1 LVFTVSKIEK
11 RIQITERHKKINYF
25 FIEKD
30 SEDFNKFDLLF
41 YMKPLETIKHSE
53 LADSILE
60 NIAALVLVCDQTGAI
75 IYCSQSILNL
85 LQVESSE
92 ILGMGWWTLTRS
104 DVEARNKEIDSLK
117 KIIKGELPLDKT
129 PYVNTIQDTTG
140 KKYWIQWQDSFGP
153 NKTLI
158 GVGQNITEQHK
169 AQQIIH
175 EQSIQLKRLSLVAEK
190 TNNVILILD
199 KNGNIEWV
207 SSSFERL
214 NKITLAEMIASK
226 GSNILTI
233 SGNRNIAEIFHKV
246 INEKIS
252 CSYESKNEWVK
263 DEIIWALSTISPV
276 LDEKG
281 ELVNMIVIDSNI
293 TEMKKLENA
302 LENKTKD
309 ISDSINYAK
318 RIQLAMLPDRKFLR
332 TELSDSFI
340 LFWPK
345 DIVSG
350 DFYSLFQS
358 GKKIIISAADCTGHG
373 IPGAFMSILAG
384 NILYQLIIENNKTNP
399 SEILRLLNKSI
410 YEILKQNQNGSRD
423 GLDIALCAIDKEN
436 GMLEYSGANRPLWL
450 IRNNELLEY
459 SPDKNSIGGYQKD
472 ELRNYTTKKIETKK
486 GDSFYIFSDGYADQF
501 GGEKGKKI
509 MTRTFKEL
517 LLSICHKPMIEQKDE
532 LQSFFKNWAG
542 SIEQTDD
549 VLVVGFKI

>member
-1 LVFTVSKIEK
+1 M
-11 RIQITERHKKINYF
+11 RPH
-25 FIEKD
+25 
-30 SEDFNKFDLLF
+30 
-41 YMKPLETIKHSE
+41 ETIKHSE
-53 LADSILE
+53 LAESILE

-85 LQVESSE
+85 LQVGSPEV
-92 ILGMGWWTLTRS
+92 LGMGWWELTRS
-104 DVEARNKEIDSLK
+104 DVEVRNKEINTLK
-117 KIIKGELPLDKT
+117 KIIKGDLPLDKT

-153 NKTLI
+153 DNTLI
-158 GVGQNITEQHK
+158 GVGQNITEQHN

-214 NKITLAEMIASK
+214 NKITLAELIASK

-233 SGNRNIAEIFHKV
+233 SGNQNIKEIFHKV
-246 INEKIS
+246 INEKRS
-252 CSYESKNEWVK
+252 CTYESKNEWVK

-293 TEMKKLENA
+293 TEMKKLETE

-318 RIQLAMLPDRKFLR
+318 RIQLAMLPDRKILR
-332 TELSDSFI
+332 TEMVDSFI

-350 DFYSLFQS
+350 DFYSFFQND
-358 GKKIIISAADCTGHG
+358 KKTIIAAADCTGHG

-384 NILYQLIIENNKTNP
+384 NILYQIIIENNKTNP
-399 SEILRLLNKSI
+399 AEILALLNKSI
-410 YEILKQNQNGSRD
+410 HEILKQNLNGNRD
-423 GLDIALCAIDKEN
+423 GLDIALCVIDKEK
-436 GMLEYSGANRPLWL
+436 GVLEYSGANRPLWL
-450 IRNNELLEY
+450 IRNNELIEFH
-459 SPDKNSIGGYQKD
+459 PDKNSIGGYQKD
-472 ELRNYTTKKIETKK
+472 ERRNYTNKEIETKE
-486 GDSFYIFSDGYADQF
+486 GDAFYIFSDGYADQF
-501 GGEKGKKI
+501 GGDKGKKM

-517 LLSICHKPMIEQKDE
+517 LLSICNKPMIEQKKE
-532 LQSFFKNWAG
+532 LQSYFKKWSG
-542 SIEQTDD
+542 SVEQTDD